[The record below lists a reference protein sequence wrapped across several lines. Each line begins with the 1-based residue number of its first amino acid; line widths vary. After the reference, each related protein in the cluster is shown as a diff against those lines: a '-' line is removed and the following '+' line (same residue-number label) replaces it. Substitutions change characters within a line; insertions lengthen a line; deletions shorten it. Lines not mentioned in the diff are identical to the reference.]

1 VPAFPAS
8 TSSWKT
14 YPELAVRSRAHVAR
28 AKALALDGTR
38 ARGTVSIKVEVEK
51 GAPLQWVQVADSE
64 NELHAAKQC
73 EPQQPNSKTCK
84 SLYHVSL
91 LTLIKGKKW

>member
-1 VPAFPAS
+1 MPAFPAS
-8 TSSWKT
+8 TSYWKT

-38 ARGTVSIKVEVEK
+38 ARGTVSIQVEVEER
-51 GAPLQWVQVADSE
+51 APLQLVQVVDSE

-73 EPQQPNSKTCK
+73 EPQHHNSDNI
-84 SLYHVSL
+84 L
-91 LTLIKGKKW
+91 KWSCILVAVEQNTSS